1 MPSFL
6 RHATFAAP
14 AGPIDP
20 FDGMLRWI
28 GRFLA
33 SSIGRKALMAATGLL
48 LVGYLV
54 EHLLGNVKLYE
65 DETGEAFNGY
75 VSYLQSFGW
84 LLTVAEVALAGLFV
98 AHIVVAI
105 QVTLENWSARKG
117 RYAVRNLRGA
127 ATLGSLSM
135 HLTGAGLLAFL
146 AKHLYDFRFDAR
158 FSADPAGLVQ
168 RTLSQPSHAIV
179 YLGASLLVGLHL
191 SHGFRSAF
199 QSLGAA
205 HPKWTPWIEVFGRTI
220 AVVLALG
227 FASFPLYYL
236 VFRSD

>member
-1 MPSFL
+1 
-6 RHATFAAP
+6 
-14 AGPIDP
+14 
-20 FDGMLRWI
+20 MLRWI

-54 EHLLGNVKLYE
+54 EHLIGNVKLYE
-65 DETGEAFNGY
+65 DESGAAFNEY
-75 VSYLQSFGW
+75 VRYLQSFGW
-84 LLTVAEVALAGLFV
+84 LLAVAEVALAALFLG
-98 AHIVVAI
+98 HIVVAI
-105 QVTLENWSARKG
+105 QVTLENWSARKD

-135 HLTGAGLLAFL
+135 HLSGAGILGFL
-146 AKHLYDFRFDAR
+146 VKHLYDFRFDAR
-158 FSADPAGLVQ
+158 FSTDPAALVQ
-168 RTLSQPSHAIV
+168 RTLAQPSHAVV
-179 YLGASLLVGLHL
+179 YLVASLLVGLHL

-199 QSLGAA
+199 QSLGVS
-205 HPKWTPWIEVFGRTI
+205 HPKWTPWIEGLGRAI

-227 FASFPLYYL
+227 FASFPLYFL